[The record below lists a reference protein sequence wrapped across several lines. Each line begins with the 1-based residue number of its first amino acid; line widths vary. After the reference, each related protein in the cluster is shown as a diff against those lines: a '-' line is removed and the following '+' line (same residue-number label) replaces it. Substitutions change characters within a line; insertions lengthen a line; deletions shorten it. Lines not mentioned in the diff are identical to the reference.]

1 MGDGNFLPIEESK
14 AMMSI
19 AYVGNL
25 CDEALSILQNTL
37 GSSTVSDENPI
48 QRYVRDTRVALSQ
61 GALRFEPTAEIYG
74 RQLLGFGPFAA
85 LNAATPGITAAKA
98 EQQQQA

>member
-1 MGDGNFLPIEESK
+1 
-14 AMMSI
+14 
-19 AYVGNL
+19 
-25 CDEALSILQNTL
+25 
-37 GSSTVSDENPI
+37 
-48 QRYVRDTRVALSQ
+48 VALSQ

-85 LNAATPGITAAKA
+85 LNAGTPGITAAKA